1 MEREQFTF
9 YRSFYDAISELDDE
23 AQLAAYRSIVSYAL
37 TGELPQLSGIVSA
50 VFKLVR
56 PVLDTAA
63 KKSEGGIKGRCAK
76 TPERPSKDN
85 GKITQRPLKDTA
97 KTTERLSEDTE
108 KTSER
113 PLKDTAKTTERPS
126 KDQGNKKEGEKEKEK
141 ESECSPPCI
150 PPTEKPDIGDLPEGV
165 QSAVLDWL
173 AYKRERHEA
182 YKPIGQTA
190 FLNAARQ
197 HTQIY
202 GEAAT
207 VGVIRS
213 AMASGYK
220 GVPWDRLARGQPEK
234 PEKKKQEREEW
245 KQKMIGEYMGECG
258 Q

>member
-23 AQLAAYRSIVSYAL
+23 AQLAAYRSIASYAL
-37 TGELPQLSGIVSA
+37 TGELPQLSGIASA

-76 TPERPSKDN
+76 TTERPSE
-85 GKITQRPLKDTA
+85 DTA
-97 KTTERLSEDTE
+97 KTMERPSEDTA
-108 KTSER
+108 KSTER
-113 PLKDTAKTTERPS
+113 PLKDTAKTTERPA
-126 KDQGNKKEGEKEKEK
+126 KDQGNKKEGEKEK

-165 QSAVLDWL
+165 QSAVRDWL
-173 AYKRERHEA
+173 AYKRERRET
-182 YKPIGQTA
+182 YKPTGLTA
-190 FLNAARQ
+190 FLSAVRQ

-202 GEAAT
+202 GEAET

-213 AMASGYK
+213 CMANGYR
-220 GVPWDRLARGQPEK
+220 GVTWDRLKKGQPNVRHKDAPRADE
-234 PEKKKQEREEW
+234 QRADLERWAAEFLKE
-245 KQKMIGEYMGECG
+245 G
-258 Q
+258 